1 MKFKNIKTIS
11 ITLFVIF
18 FALAVNSFAQTQD
31 DITKGKMDG
40 EQDAKE
46 DVSSILWIGVGCCTG
61 GFSWLYPEI
70 FDLSVPQTKIV
81 GKSADYMQ
89 AYIASYRAEKKSKI
103 QTNSCI
109 GGGIYWG
116 VSVVYVVLVAASVN
130 K

>member
-116 VSVVYVVLVAASVN
+116 VSVVYVVLFAASVN